1 MYIVTQKNVSQ
12 LYGQMY
18 DNISTISYSDRI
30 GRTILFSLHNT
41 HTHTHTNT
49 SCMHINITCTY
60 FPDII
65 SLKVS
70 DIEDDAALTTDVET
84 PNTIGRNLLRR
95 LGLAQGSE
103 AEATST
109 SSNNNVNNQFCLYA
123 LHYTCTDNILLH
135 VLSVHF

>member
-1 MYIVTQKNVSQ
+1 
-12 LYGQMY
+12 MY

-70 DIEDDAALTTDVET
+70 DIEDGAALTTDVET

-109 SSNNNVNNQFCLYA
+109 SSNNNVNN
-123 LHYTCTDNILLH
+123 
-135 VLSVHF
+135 